1 MWHYVGKHLL
11 QVCILFSAGNVDLN
25 HRFFWGG
32 QVAFLEQ
39 DWQIII
45 VYLIR
50 HLRGKTQY
58 PRRHRC
64 RWERSS
70 HWETRHGRGAGLV
83 CGSSGRTQQ
92 QGCQPRKE
100 AKGWK
105 GDRSLKYLAQIA
117 HIRPSRAN
125 NWTDLVSFK
134 HQSPPF
140 LTSPSTDAY
149 WRRESKQST
158 KDHRPLTKWQFWSVK
173 VVSFG
178 RKTCWCEGWW
188 TLY

>member
-1 MWHYVGKHLL
+1 ML
-11 QVCILFSAGNVDLN
+11 ILIID
-25 HRFFWGG
+25 FWGG
-32 QVAFLEQ
+32 QIAFLEQ
-39 DWQIII
+39 DRQIII

-64 RWERSS
+64 PWERSS